1 MLPINPTG
9 FLAPPKQDAG
19 TPATPIAPTG
29 YLAGP
34 QQQAPV
40 PAPTTPQTQV
50 ANPAVMPRAL
60 PYMAIGWTPKGDP
73 YYGDGL
79 VGWARKT
86 ASQFLDPTALF
97 GSDLT
102 PDPKDPT
109 KQITVLQKV
118 GVNLPNTPLQNGEIL
133 TPEQQKTQDQGNLGG
148 LGKTLQSWP
157 DLLKEDPGK
166 IIPANIGVLGG
177 ALQTAGAVIGLP
189 AQAIRRVFSAG
200 FAYKDLPALQQM
212 FPKMTFSQAN
222 TIYQSGDQMVYTGA
236 FSASARYEYVREV
249 MSGVP
254 PAFAVEKNVNP
265 WIDGAFGIA
274 IDPMW
279 LVGGNATEGS
289 KAISAADDFTK
300 VASSTL
306 SKVVDETGHLND
318 EMLVGDG
325 LQKVAAE
332 VKNIFRPEEA
342 PVAQTAIQKV
352 GHFLFGNIDDK
363 TIFQKMIE
371 PVATAKADIFSTRV
385 NEVGKIVQ
393 GAYKDNPEEIGRVI
407 SSILTYGKGT
417 DEEIAAHALPLLQD
431 KVGQVLFSN
440 AGQDFQRTIVK
451 LAGDDPTALIDKITE
466 LGAKGDGGEELMKF
480 VADKFQKV
488 ADELY
493 PSVNDLQKASEAVK
507 AGSSSPNL
515 VKMAKQFDEL
525 NPIVKR
531 FNAVNDFLLHNVF
544 FGKGWADLNSFFS
557 GIYMGLSPAYAMRN
571 AIQNSVAIFAD
582 QGIATGV
589 KSIAIGLEETVRGM
603 VGAKEGSLFAKQLAK
618 TEELFGGSLEGTR
631 ALAGLGMADQNV
643 AEGTSLVK
651 KIATIGTR
659 GGQEGEK
666 GASLAVWGD
675 VFEKEMY
682 NAARHGGIPDMSI
695 LNDAGMPKDM
705 TDDLYNI
712 IMRNHLDITKSL
724 KVFRDASASGAIESW
739 RYMNINPALKDF
751 LSNAT
756 VNEWKTFSD
765 LMLNSKTAADFEAGA
780 NALKNG
786 FSAKVLDA
794 VSKEAVTI
802 SDDVEVQ
809 KAVKGLEDAYHDLT
823 GKVYDQQTDTT
834 GAMITSE
841 RNLRTNVKQIVD
853 RVRLTLTSRLREIAG
868 NEQAAQLINE
878 NSTKYNSIVNDLGQE
893 LYGVQGKANDMSR
906 SLTKDLSGNKISLAG
921 AAKAVEKFAKDNEL
935 VAPKLDLTDVQ
946 SLRDSL
952 WTWYHQAMNQHYLD
966 YSIAY
971 KDRLWQECV
980 APLAD
985 AVYQGKPWTPEQMLQ
1000 DYEMSGLTNS
1010 LAKSN
1015 QDLENIKALNEA
1027 KTLADYTGNHELIGA
1042 DAVAPLD
1049 TGAKPLNDVHAKNL
1063 FALYPDSNGN
1073 VYILD
1078 NAGTV
1083 DATKLTPGRPLDAG
1097 PLKPGEKPGQI
1108 LITPDKPGETVA
1120 DLVQK
1125 IPEKSRNEILAQST
1139 GGKAAAIAKEAP
1151 LGNGGA
1157 PVKIVQPKNVDRIA
1171 QLEAQV
1177 KALQTDSLTSLPLFD
1192 KDPSIKANGKY
1203 FGFIDL
1209 RGATPINDTLG
1220 HAQTDQMFAKFAS
1233 DFKKSAEEAG
1243 YLATRAHGDEFIVVA
1258 DRADPQG
1265 MEKFLSDFQ
1274 DKWKQAVVVMKD
1286 ENGGT
1291 HVKQGFDFWSG
1302 HGATTEAA
1310 DAGVVAAKSEFKAAG
1325 GVKGSLPAGLT
1336 DLKPGEPGYAEA
1348 VAEYDKLHG
1357 NVGVSAG
1364 GGGVSGN
1371 VENVA
1376 GGAGATVIRAAPQA
1390 LETMP
1395 SPSRVHSEQLDE
1407 MTAVFDQEV
1416 KRITD
1421 NWGKTTKTFGNLPP
1435 DVESKLADWE
1445 LEAGRR
1451 MTVAKASA
1459 MKYAD
1464 YARDF
1469 ALHNYAG
1476 KTYLDKALG
1485 FIYPYQFWYSRSY
1498 MNWMSRIIARP
1509 EIMIAYQ
1516 KYHNMVAQAHAGMPD
1531 WWKYNLSTNDLPGMN
1546 NSNPLYFNLEAS
1558 LNPMNGLTG
1567 VDFND
1572 PNKRVN
1578 WWTKAIDDLNKGGP
1592 TLFTPIN
1599 WAVAGALYLQGQ
1611 NDAAVR
1617 WAGRLI
1623 PQTAFLKSTAYK
1635 LGIKT
1640 AIPNNELDPFVQ
1652 FFSGGLDPYERRR
1665 VGRALGTMIDQG
1677 QTTPEAAIDA
1687 AHSQTGPLWDSAV
1700 AVSQDQRAGSNL
1712 ASMFA
1717 GVGLKG
1723 RLESDQQID
1732 KFYNDYFNLWNM
1744 KDSISPDQFDTS
1756 MGQLRVQ
1763 YPWMDEVLM
1772 SRKPDIQR
1780 DSALAY
1786 ETMSR
1791 IPPGQKSEM
1800 DKLVGIDDLMTPFY
1814 DSKGDLSKMAP
1825 TDQKR
1830 FMSGV
1835 MDMAAVLKIPD
1846 DATAAEYT
1854 QATNAYGDM
1863 TAAIAQKFGSNITA
1877 ETNSYYSQPDS
1888 QAKSTYI
1895 LQHPEVQQAIDFKQQ
1910 LVLSNPLLNKYYGGI
1925 STLEQFYTNQMYDTL
1940 DKKYPNAAQE
1950 WSVYDALDT
1959 KDAAVYKKSHP
1970 DMVSYNALKQTLS
1983 DNMTRAIAG
1992 LSSLIPDTPQA
2003 AIRTDIGT
2011 PTARQQEI
2019 VNSQQAQPTTTW
2031 PEYQQMLGGPLSQL
2045 IVDYFTDGKPLPYA
2059 ANTQMDYYAQ
2069 KLGAYDGRELLQEI
2083 GASLFQK

>member
-1 MLPINPTG
+1 MLPNLTG
-9 FLAPPKQDAG
+9 LFAPPKQDTT
-19 TPATPIAPTG
+19 TPAATPVAPTG
-29 YLAGP
+29 YFAGP

-40 PAPTTPQTQV
+40 PAPATPQVQV
-50 ANPAVMPRAL
+50 DSTGTLPRAL
-60 PYMAIGWTPKGDP
+60 PYMAIGWTPKGEP

-109 KQITVLQKV
+109 KQIPILQKA
-118 GVNLPNTPLQNGEIL
+118 GVNLPSTPLRNGEIL

-166 IIPANIGVLGG
+166 IIPADMGILGG
-177 ALQTAGAVIGLP
+177 TLQVAGAVMGLP
-189 AQAIRRVFSAG
+189 AQGIRRIFSAG
-200 FAYKDLPALQQM
+200 FALKDLPALQQM

-222 TIYQSGDQMVYTGA
+222 SIYQSGDQMVYTGA
-236 FSASARYEYVREV
+236 FSAAARYEYVREV

-265 WIDGAFGIA
+265 WIDGAFGIL

-279 LVGGNATEGS
+279 LVGGNASEGS

-300 VASSTL
+300 VNSSILT
-306 SKVVDETGHLND
+306 KVVNETGHLND

-325 LQKVAAE
+325 LQKTADA
-332 VKNIFRPEEA
+332 VKTIFKPEEA
-342 PVAQTAIQKV
+342 PVAQTALQKV

-371 PVATAKADIFSTRV
+371 PVATAKANIFSTRV
-385 NEVGKIVQ
+385 NEVGKILQ

-431 KVGQVLFSN
+431 KVGQVLFSR
-440 AGQDFQRTIVK
+440 AGEDFQRTIVK
-451 LAGDDPTALIDKITE
+451 IAGDDPAAFIDKITE
-466 LGAKGDGGEELMKF
+466 LGSKGDGGEELTKF

-515 VKMAKQFDEL
+515 VKMADQFDKL

-531 FNAVNDFLLHNVF
+531 FNAVNDFLLHDVF

-571 AIQNSVAIFAD
+571 AVQNSVAIFAD
-582 QGIATGV
+582 QGIVTGA
-589 KSIAIGLEETVRGM
+589 KSIGIGLEETLRGM

-659 GGQEGEK
+659 AGQEGEK

-682 NAARHGGIPDMSI
+682 NAARHGGIPDMSP
-695 LNDAGMPKDM
+695 LVDAGMPKQM

-724 KVFRDASASGAIESW
+724 KIFREASASGSIESW
-739 RYMNINPALKDF
+739 RYMDINPALKDF

-765 LMLNSKTAADFEAGA
+765 LMLNSKTADEFEAGA

-786 FSAKVLDA
+786 FAAKVADA
-794 VSKEAVTI
+794 VSKEPVTI
-802 SDDVEVQ
+802 SADKDVQ
-809 KAVKGLEDAYHDLT
+809 IAVKGIEDAYHDLT
-823 GKVYDQQTDTT
+823 GRVYDQNSDTM
-834 GAMITSE
+834 GAMVTAE
-841 RNLRTNVKQIVD
+841 RNLRLEENKTVD
-853 RVRLTLTSRLREIAG
+853 TIRMTLSSQLRQSVG
-868 NEQAAQLINE
+868 NEQASQLIAE
-878 NSTKYNSIVNDLGQE
+878 NSKKYNAIVNDLGQE
-893 LYGVQGKANDMSR
+893 LYGTWNRTTDFTRQLS
-906 SLTKDLSGNKISLAG
+906 KDIAGNKISLG
-921 AAKAVEKFAKDNEL
+921 AAKKAVEKFAETNGLTKP
-935 VAPKLDLTDVQ
+935 VMDLTDVQ
-946 SLRDSL
+946 SVRDSL
-952 WTWYHQAMNQHYLD
+952 WTWYRQAGNQHFLD
-966 YSIAY
+966 YSLAY
-971 KDRLWQECV
+971 KDRLWEDCV

-985 AVYQGKPWTPEQMLQ
+985 AIYQGKPWTPEQMLQ
-1000 DYEMSGLTNS
+1000 DYQMSGLMNN
-1010 LAKSN
+1010 LAKSQ
-1015 QDLENIKALNEA
+1015 QDIENIKALNEA
-1027 KTLADYTGNHELIGA
+1027 KNLASYTGNAMPLGA
-1042 DAVAPLD
+1042 DATAPLD
-1049 TGAKPLNDVHAKNL
+1049 IGGKPLNDQHAKNL
-1063 FALYPDSNGN
+1063 FAKYPDANGN
-1073 VYILD
+1073 TYVL
-1078 NAGTV
+1078 
-1083 DATKLTPGRPLDAG
+1083 DATGKVDPVTL
-1097 PLKPGEKPGQI
+1097 KPGQI
-1108 LITPDKPGETVA
+1108 LIQPDKPGETIA

-1125 IPEKSRNEILAQST
+1125 IPEESRNQILAQST
-1139 GGKAAAIAKEAP
+1139 GGKAAASAP
-1151 LGNGGA
+1151 LPNGVPA
-1157 PVKIVQPKNVDRIA
+1157 PVVVKNPKNISRIS
-1171 QLEAQV
+1171 QLEQENIALKV
-1177 KALQTDSLTSLPLFD
+1177 ENKALKTDTLTQLPIFD
-1192 KDPSIKANGKY
+1192 KSPDLQAGKY
-1203 FGFIDL
+1203 FGFADMH
-1209 RGATPINDTLG
+1209 GAKLVNDSLG
-1220 HAQTDQMFAKFAS
+1220 HATADGMFEQYGKELADA
-1233 DFKKSAEEAG
+1233 ATQAG
-1243 YLATRAHGDEFIVVA
+1243 YKVARLHGDEFVVVS
-1258 DRADPQG
+1258 DKADPEG
-1265 MEKFLSDFQ
+1265 MAKFLSDFK
-1274 DKWKQAVVVMKD
+1274 DRWKNTIVVMKD
-1286 ENGGT
+1286 NSTGEY
-1291 HVKQGFDFWSG
+1291 HVQQGFDIWTG
-1302 HGATTEAA
+1302 HGADVTEA
-1310 DAGVVAAKSEFKAAG
+1310 DAGANAAREAYNARLVGDARLNSG
-1325 GVKGSLPAGLT
+1325 GVT
-1336 DLKPGEPGYAEA
+1336 TLKPGDPGYEEA
-1348 VAEYDKLHG
+1348 IANYEKSHS
-1357 NVGVSAG
+1357 NVGVPSG
-1364 GGGVSGN
+1364 GTGVSGN
-1371 VENVA
+1371 AENIA
-1376 GGAGATVIRAAPQA
+1376 GGATRPAPQA

-1395 SPSRVHSEQLDE
+1395 SPARVHSEQLDN

-1416 KRITD
+1416 KRVVD
-1421 NWGKTTKTFGNLPP
+1421 NWGKTTKTFGNLPA
-1435 DVESKLADWE
+1435 DVESKLADFE

-1531 WWKYNLSTNDLPGMN
+1531 WWKYNISTNDLPGMN

-1578 WWTKAIDDLNKGGP
+1578 WWTKTIDDLNKAGP

-1599 WAVAGALYLQGQ
+1599 WAVAGALYLKGQ
-1611 NDAAVR
+1611 NDAAQR

-1635 LGIKT
+1635 LGVKT
-1640 AIPNNELDPFVQ
+1640 AIPYNELDPFVQ

-1665 VGRALGTMIDQG
+1665 VGRALGTMVDQN
-1677 QTTPEAAIDA
+1677 QTTPEAAMDA
-1687 AHSQTGPLWDSAV
+1687 AHSQTGPLWEQAV
-1700 AVSQDQRAGSNL
+1700 AVSQDQRAVSNL
-1712 ASMFA
+1712 TSMFA

-1723 RLESDQQID
+1723 RLQSDQQID
-1732 KFYNDYFNLWNM
+1732 QFYTDYFNLWNI
-1744 KDSISPDQFDTS
+1744 KDSISPDQFDES
-1756 MGQLRVQ
+1756 MGKLRST

-1772 SRKPDIQR
+1772 SRKPDVQR

-1791 IPPGQKSEM
+1791 IPPGQKTELA
-1800 DKLVGIDDLMTPFY
+1800 KLVGIDDLMTPFY
-1814 DSKGDLSKMAP
+1814 NSKGDLTSMAP
-1825 TDQKR
+1825 SDKSR
-1830 FMSGV
+1830 FMNGI
-1835 MDMAAVLKIPD
+1835 MDIAAVLKIPD
-1846 DATAAEYT
+1846 DATAAEYS
-1854 QATNAYGDM
+1854 QATNAYSDM
-1863 TAAIAQKFGSNITA
+1863 TAAIAAKFGTNITA
-1877 ETNSYYSQPDS
+1877 ETNDYYSQPTS
-1888 QAKSTYI
+1888 AAKSTYV
-1895 LQHPEVQQAIDFKQQ
+1895 LQHPEVQQAIDFKNQY
-1910 LVLSNPLLNKYYGGI
+1910 VLSSPILNKYYGGI

-1940 DKKYPNAAQE
+1940 DKKYPTAAQE
-1950 WSVYDALDT
+1950 WSQYDMLGT
-1959 KDAAVYKKSHP
+1959 KDATAFKKAHP
-1970 DMVSYNALKQTLS
+1970 DMVAYNSLKQTLS

-1992 LSSLIPDTPQA
+1992 LGSIIPDTPQA
-2003 AIRTDIGT
+2003 AIRTDTQPFTG
-2011 PTARQQEI
+2011 RQQEI
-2019 VNSQQAQPTTTW
+2019 ANSQQAQPATTW

-2045 IVDYFTDGKPLPYA
+2045 IVDYFVDGKPLPYA
-2059 ANTQMDYYAQ
+2059 ASTQMDYYAQ

-2083 GASLFQK
+2083 GTSMFPK